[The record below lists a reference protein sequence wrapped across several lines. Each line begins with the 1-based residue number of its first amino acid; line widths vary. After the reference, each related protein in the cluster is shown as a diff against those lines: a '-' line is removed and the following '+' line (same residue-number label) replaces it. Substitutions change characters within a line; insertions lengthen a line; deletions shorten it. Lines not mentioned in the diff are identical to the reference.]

1 MVRVEFVRRK
11 LHLISDDLSMLLRFK
26 DETLES
32 LTDDDMKLA
41 AVERIVERIV
51 MRAVDA
57 NEHFISEL
65 ATGKERTSRL
75 AYRDTFLMLA
85 ELGIYPKD
93 FAEQIAKSA
102 GLRNILV
109 HDYNDIDRKILHG
122 SIRDCLKDYHK
133 YLEYISD
140 FLESGSQQETGQE
153 LKIQSK

>member
-1 MVRVEFVRRK
+1 MIRLEFVRRK
-11 LHLISDDLSMLLRFK
+11 LQLIADDLSMLLQFR

-32 LTDDDMKLA
+32 LTADHIRLA

-57 NEHFISEL
+57 NEHLISEL
-65 ATGKERTSRL
+65 ATGKERSSRL
-75 AYRDTFLMLA
+75 AYKDTFLILA
-85 ELGIYPKD
+85 EFGIYPEN

-122 SIRDCLKDYHK
+122 SIRDCLKDYHR
-133 YLEYISD
+133 YLEYISAYMD
-140 FLESGSQQETGQE
+140 STG
-153 LKIQSK
+153 KK